1 MTPTIGKTYIV
12 SKKYNPVQN
21 FDRSF
26 CKDVVAKNSY
36 QYYQIPVDRKESNDS
51 FRDETKSESN
61 ENKTSNSITVMEP
74 IDKFIVELLEGQE
87 VSSQGLIQL
96 PL

>member
-1 MTPTIGKTYIV
+1 M
-12 SKKYNPVQN
+12 
-21 FDRSF
+21 
-26 CKDVVAKNSY
+26 VAKNSY
-36 QYYQIPVDRKESNDS
+36 QYYQIPLDNKESSDS

-61 ENKTSNSITVMEP
+61 ENKTSNSITVIEP
-74 IDKFIVELLEGQE
+74 IDKFIVELFEGQE